1 MMDLRRGCLVVLGSL
16 FFLLPNLVS
25 ANVVFKVQNKFAAA
39 RERTLPSLKAHDDLR
54 HGRRLAA
61 VDLPLG
67 GNGSPT
73 DTALYYTKIG
83 IGTPSKDYY
92 VQVDTGSDIM
102 WVNCA
107 GCDKCPTKSDL
118 GVELR
123 LYDPNGSTTGTSL
136 TCDQDF
142 CIETVNPTGCTVG
155 SACSYA
161 VTYGDG
167 SSSVGYFVKDNIQL
181 DRASGNLQ
189 TTPMNGSVAF
199 GCGAKQSGQLGSSS
213 QALDGI
219 LGFGQA
225 NSSMISQLASI
236 GKVKKMFAHCLDG
249 TNGGGIFAIGQLVE
263 PKLNSTPLV
272 PKQAHY
278 NVILKAIEVGHDV
291 LQLPTDVL
299 DSQSGKPVVIDSGT
313 TLAYLADDLFTPLMD
328 KIMAAQPDLKLHTVE
343 QQFTCFQFNG
353 NVDNGFPAVNF
364 RFENSLSLTIVPSEY
379 LFQLRDNVW
388 CVGWQNGGM
397 QSKDGKELTLLGD
410 MVLSNKLV
418 LYDLENQTIGWA
430 KYNCSSSVK
439 VRDDPSGQE
448 YLIGY
453 HDLASASNR
462 NTGWTLTLLLLLAI
476 LGSFI

>member
-118 GVELR
+118 G
-123 LYDPNGSTTGTSL
+123 
-136 TCDQDF
+136 
-142 CIETVNPTGCTVG
+142 
-155 SACSYA
+155 
-161 VTYGDG
+161 
-167 SSSVGYFVKDNIQL
+167 
-181 DRASGNLQ
+181 
-189 TTPMNGSVAF
+189 
-199 GCGAKQSGQLGSSS
+199 
-213 QALDGI
+213 
-219 LGFGQA
+219 
-225 NSSMISQLASI
+225 
-236 GKVKKMFAHCLDG
+236 
-249 TNGGGIFAIGQLVE
+249 